1 MAEVVRMSVV
11 RIVVVDDIEDWRRW
25 LASMLREEPFEIIG
39 EASNGLEAVY
49 RVAQTQPTVVLLDIG
64 LPRLNGIEAGVR
76 IRRVAPD
83 AKILYLSQEFDP
95 DIVRAALQLGA
106 FGYVLKSDAARE
118 LVEAIHTVVRGKKF
132 VSSGVAGHHFK
143 IASEGE

>member
-1 MAEVVRMSVV
+1 MSVV
-11 RIVVVDDIEDWRRW
+11 RILVVDDVEDWRRW
-25 LASMLREEPFEIIG
+25 LASVLRAEPFEIIG
-39 EASNGLEAVY
+39 EASDGLEAVQL
-49 RVAQTQPTVVLLDIG
+49 VEQMQPTVVLLDIG

-118 LVEAIHTVVRGKKF
+118 LVEAIHTVVQGKKF
-132 VSSGVAGHHFK
+132 ISSGVAGHHFK
-143 IASEGE
+143 IATEGE

>member
-1 MAEVVRMSVV
+1 MEEVVRMSVV
-11 RIVVVDDIEDWRRW
+11 RIFVVDDVDDWRRW
-25 LASMLREEPFEIIG
+25 VGSTLRTEPFKIIG

-49 RVAQTQPTVVLLDIG
+49 LVAQTQPTVVLLDIG

-95 DIVRAALQLGA
+95 DIVQAALRIGA
-106 FGYVLKSDAARE
+106 LGYVLKSDAARE
-118 LVEAIHTVVRGKKF
+118 LVEAIHTVVGGKKF
-132 VSSGVAGHHFK
+132 VSSGVAGQYFK